1 MEKVVKTEEASSQKR
16 RRYDESDDNRK
27 LRHSP
32 KKANNREEAAL
43 PWSLTCR
50 NVPDATL
57 HRILWW
63 ESTTPP
69 IPYQAEEAL
78 IPKLVMYGNKE
89 RGMFLKQPAQRLR
102 KLRKLCQQHHVPLP
116 AALSLRRHHI
126 KLRNT
131 SLNMTQLGLGNV
143 KDINASAQVFENAV
157 AECLQRNQVQF
168 YSEAEQRAYSKQH
181 KPPNDKRF
189 PVTPDFILQEP
200 LRIKVFH
207 YDLSLIHI

>member
-1 MEKVVKTEEASSQKR
+1 
-16 RRYDESDDNRK
+16 
-27 LRHSP
+27 
-32 KKANNREEAAL
+32 
-43 PWSLTCR
+43 
-50 NVPDATL
+50 
-57 HRILWW
+57 
-63 ESTTPP
+63 
-69 IPYQAEEAL
+69 
-78 IPKLVMYGNKE
+78 MYGNKE
-89 RGMFLKQPAQRLR
+89 RGMFLKQPAHRLR

-207 YDLSLIHI
+207 YDKQKRKRCVLQDRSVHCTLSSSSSSAPAAKLGNPYCYLSQS